1 MSDKTPNALRKHVVL
16 VGSTNAGKSTLFNA
30 LTGQDSAITSPSPG
44 TTTDPVFK
52 AMELIP
58 YGPIV
63 LTDTAGLGDI
73 SGLGTLRMK
82 KTADALR
89 RADAALYVADAAS
102 FEPAAYE
109 SFAKEELDHLL
120 VFTKCD
126 LLAESSLAEL
136 ASVHPSALFFKSAE
150 DLDKLRQRLAD
161 LLSAKRQ
168 PEEAPL
174 IAGLVPPNSHVIL
187 VMPVDSEAPRGRLIL
202 PQVQALRDCLDH
214 GIKATVCRELELE
227 SALSDLRRVDL
238 VVTDSQVF
246 GFVAQ
251 RVPDEIPLTSFS
263 MLLARQKGNFSQL
276 LDGIEAVSSLDD
288 GARILM
294 LEGCTHNTTHED
306 IGRVK
311 IPAALRKRTGKRLE
325 FEYFSGYDFPDDLSP
340 YGMAI
345 QCGGCMINRREIA
358 SRLSRMARE
367 GLPVTNYGVA
377 LAWCAGILERAGKVF
392 RTGYSDA

>member
-1 MSDKTPNALRKHVVL
+1 MSDNTPNALRKHVVL

-30 LTGQDSAITSPSPG
+30 LAGQDSAITSPSPG

-82 KTADALR
+82 KTADTLR

-161 LLSAKRQ
+161 LLSAQRQ

-214 GIKATVCRELELE
+214 GIKATVCREHELE

-246 GFVAQ
+246 GFVAH

-276 LDGIEAVSSLDD
+276 LDGTEAVSSLDD

-311 IPAALRKRTGKRLE
+311 IPAVLRKRTGKRLE
-325 FEYFSGYDFPDDLSP
+325 FEYCSGYDFPGDLSP

-358 SRLSRMARE
+358 NRLSRMARE

-392 RTGYSDA
+392 RAGYSDA

>member
-16 VGSTNAGKSTLFNA
+16 VGSTNSGKSTLFNA
-30 LTGQDSAITSPSPG
+30 LTGQDSAITSPNPG

-73 SGLGTLRMK
+73 SDLGTLRMK
-82 KTADALR
+82 KTSDALR
-89 RADAALYVADAAS
+89 RADAALYVADVAS
-102 FEPAAYE
+102 FEAAAYE
-109 SFAKEELDHLL
+109 SFTKEELDHLL

-126 LLAESSLAEL
+126 LLAESNLAEM
-136 ASVHPSALFFKSAE
+136 ASAHPSAIFFKTAE
-150 DLDKLRQRLAD
+150 DLDELRQCLSD
-161 LLSAKRQ
+161 LLSAQRQ

-174 IAGLVPPNSHVIL
+174 IADLVPPNGHVIL

-214 GIKATVCRELELE
+214 GVKATVCREHELE
-227 SALSDLRRVDL
+227 SALSDLRKVDL

-246 GFVAQ
+246 GFVEK
-251 RVPDEIPLTSFS
+251 RVPEEIPLTSFS

-276 LDGIEAVSSLDD
+276 LKGIEAVSVLED

-311 IPAALRKRTGKRLE
+311 IPAALRKGTGKRLE
-325 FEYFSGYDFPDDLSP
+325 FEYYSGYDFPNDLSP
-340 YGMAI
+340 YRMAI
-345 QCGGCMINRREIA
+345 QCGGCMINVREIA
-358 SRLSRMARE
+358 VRLKRMDAE

-392 RTGYSDA
+392 RTGYSDD